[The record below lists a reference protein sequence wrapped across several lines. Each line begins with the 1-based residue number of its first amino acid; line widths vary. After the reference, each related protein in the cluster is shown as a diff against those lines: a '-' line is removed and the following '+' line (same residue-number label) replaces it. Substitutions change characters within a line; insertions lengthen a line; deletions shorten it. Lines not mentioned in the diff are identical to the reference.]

1 MKNIVRIILCILPF
15 IVSGLLY
22 FFFHNDAVLIETE
35 QQKKLEKLEEADRK
49 LEIFENWLQSKKKIF
64 ESDFFKKMKLKKD
77 NKEIYFEDLDESK
90 QNVFMLLLFA
100 NTKKDLENAEQSDQI
115 YSDQNNQQKIKE
127 AIIIASELIVKQKNK
142 LYNLYG
148 NKIHPQDKLF
158 LENLNVYIYK

>member
-1 MKNIVRIILCILPF
+1 MKDIIRITLCILPF
-15 IVSGLLY
+15 MVSGLLY
-22 FFFHNDAVLIETE
+22 FFFQNDAVLIETE

-49 LEIFENWLQSKKKIF
+49 LEIFENWLQSKRKIF

-100 NTKKDLENAEQSDQI
+100 NTKKDLENAEQSDQDQ
-115 YSDQNNQQKIKE
+115 YSQQKIKE
-127 AIIIASELIVKQKNK
+127 AIIIANELILKQKNK

>member
-1 MKNIVRIILCILPF
+1 M
-15 IVSGLLY
+15 VSGLLY
-22 FFFHNDAVLIETE
+22 FFFQNDAVLIETE

-49 LEIFENWLQSKKKIF
+49 LEIFENWLQSKRKIF

-100 NTKKDLENAEQSDQI
+100 NTKKDLENAEQSDQDQ
-115 YSDQNNQQKIKE
+115 YSQQKIKE
-127 AIIIASELIVKQKNK
+127 AIIIANELILKQKNK